1 MSDNTQSAVFR
12 LQKIDKKSQWPL
24 DKHAQHYTRPILT
37 SLLNSHCPSVLP
49 VLGHVSLLERLCM
62 VWTDMIALRGI
73 FFRARR
79 YVLIQ
84 EELRHSSSAANRQ
97 MWFGSQSSLL
107 SAMRKVIELNQS
119 ENGSS
124 YWYIWVK
131 SFKPWLW
138 VWTVWTLRIKSSIII
153 HHHPSRQELQLLASL
168 TDKIRAMKR
177 RDQNQGPN
185 CSCFKK
191 TQAQC
196 SNFPIS

>member
-1 MSDNTQSAVFR
+1 M
-12 LQKIDKKSQWPL
+12 

-49 VLGHVSLLERLCM
+49 VLGHVSLLEWLCM
-62 VWTDMIALRGI
+62 VWTDMIALGGI

-107 SAMRKVIELNQS
+107 AAMRKVIELNLRT
-119 ENGSS
+119 EARIDIFGSKALNHDCEYGPYGHWELNHPS
-124 YWYIWVK
+124 
-131 SFKPWLW
+131 
-138 VWTVWTLRIKSSIII
+138 SSIRPRVATFSIAN
-153 HHHPSRQELQLLASL
+153 RQDQGHEKTTFSKPRPQLLVL
-168 TDKIRAMKR
+168 KK
-177 RDQNQGPN
+177 
-185 CSCFKK
+185 KK

-196 SNFPIS
+196 SNFPNFLAFPWHTMV